1 MSKRREQVNALS
13 VTVSGDAR
21 RSRSRQNPAVDQV
34 RESDLIFRALMQ
46 CLDFYR
52 AFLAKRLPARI
63 RRRIDLSKLR
73 VLKTSR
79 IGRGLDERIVDCV
92 FVVPLKTGDGFFLIH
107 VEHWSRSR
115 KDAVEIVLDY
125 QIQLL
130 KEARRQYPGQK
141 IFIHTLVVHNGRTPF
156 RHDTDMFPRVTVAER
171 RTAHQSLGSF
181 DLVDLSRLSDEEL
194 GGRSLLLRAG
204 ETLLKHGYDKRI
216 TPTVRRLMPLL
227 RKLWQRS
234 ETQEAVHQ
242 LMTYAWLAAHEEE
255 KSRIMELAREEL
267 NFEEKE
273 NAMRVA
279 GVLLRESRQQG
290 LQEGLEKGLET
301 GLQKGRREGRQE
313 SLLEVARNMLSN
325 KISVATIAKVTRL
338 SPYRIGKLKLQS
350 F

>member
-1 MSKRREQVNALS
+1 MTIGIKRVKRGRRRERPDL
-13 VTVSGDAR
+13 G
-21 RSRSRQNPAVDQV
+21 PV
-34 RESDLIFRALMQ
+34 RESDLIFRALLQ

-92 FVVPLKTGDGFFLIH
+92 FLVPLSTGDGFFLIH

-130 KEARRQYPGQK
+130 KEARRQYPGKK

-156 RHDTDMFPRVTVAER
+156 HHDTDMFPRGTVVER

-194 GGRSLLLRAG
+194 GSRNLLLWAG

-216 TPTVRRLMPLL
+216 TPTVQRLMPAL
-227 RKLWQRS
+227 RTLWRRS

-242 LMTYAWLAAHEEE
+242 LVTYAWLSAHEEE
-255 KSRIMELAREEL
+255 KSRIMELVREEL
-267 NFEEKE
+267 NFKEKE

-290 LQEGLEKGLET
+290 LQEGLEN
-301 GLQKGRREGRQE
+301 GRQEGRQE
-313 SLLEVARNMLSN
+313 GERKKARDVALAMLQAGLDP
-325 KISVATIAKVTRL
+325 KLIVQVTEL
-338 SPYRIGKLKLQS
+338 SPAEIVKLNIKTEH
-350 F
+350 